1 MEREDFLAL
10 LDLMKMEE
18 AYAPPPIDQQK
29 LATAF
34 VRVLSTNQTG
44 NSAHTH

>member
-10 LDLMKMEE
+10 LDLMKVEE
-18 AYAPPPIDQQK
+18 VYAPPPIDQQK

-34 VRVLSTNQTG
+34 VRVLSDEPDG
-44 NSAHTH
+44 E